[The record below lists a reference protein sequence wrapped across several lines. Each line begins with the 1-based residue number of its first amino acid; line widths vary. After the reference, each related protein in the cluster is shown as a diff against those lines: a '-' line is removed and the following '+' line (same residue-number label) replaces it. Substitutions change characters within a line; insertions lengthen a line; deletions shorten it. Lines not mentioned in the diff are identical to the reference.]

1 MGQSQTSHSVPA
13 GPQGCDTSGDG
24 ATLGLAETEGEA
36 SPGDSAQELRELR
49 GHGALGKSKWDSTL
63 TAHSKGKPKIKSAF
77 I

>member
-63 TAHSKGKPKIKSAF
+63 TAHSKGKPKIKSAV